1 MDKKQKTKRYFS
13 LFLALIMLIG
23 MMPMNIFAE
32 VEKADWNIETVSE
45 TSAQKELWSLSKNNK
60 LVRVSEFETKRTP
73 AINYVGTYTNSD
85 GREVI
90 RLSYNLKQT
99 AVSAVWKNLVLKFP
113 KEFIDAVDWKYS
125 KTTEGKTLKTG
136 MYKGLYNDTKHD
148 YYRSDREI
156 QPFSVLANTESVVG
170 GYGIYYQNLNN
181 AGNNAMAYRT
191 EIPMDFVLNEGKSIK
206 DFQTQI
212 LIQARLMDE
221 KFERVYV
228 RTSDQNPIAS
238 YNAYTFTTVIPTAGT
253 DYKKDL
259 NTFFVSNKS
268 PFDAVT
274 SYVTYDLD
282 AGIIDVVYKQSK
294 GTTGSTYGA
303 GTRKQE
309 NPLGFRQAVEASF
322 LDILD
327 DERNS
332 GAVAEVTILDNSD
345 KPYGNNNGTDP
356 RYNIF
361 LSKDDFTVKD
371 DLAFIQLG
379 AKEWKSDWDYQSGI
393 NTKIISQ
400 KFSDAVLNGASSPN
414 SGLSTRVRYYV
425 KKDVLNALIKEN
437 GLKSYAFYSAIVN
450 QDAYGTPCWTL
461 QADEDIILKA
471 GDKVNLK
478 FNDNQGYKEALTY
491 YDPYKEI
498 TIGKDQYSIKFTENI
513 AVQGA
518 ATGSNAFKEFI
529 WTVPVDIK
537 IPKGETIS
545 LRGGYNGEVNGKP
558 LASQTLTMVINNRN
572 LEFTN
577 PELEHKPR
585 ILNWS
590 STLTG
595 GALDQT
601 ILRPR
606 VDEVFTDSDKIS
618 GYSYYD
624 RAEIGFRIPNV
635 LDDEHHV
642 LKQTI
647 SASNVGEEVKF
658 VENDIIVPYTG
669 YKFSTS
675 EPNIAGSEQLKQ
687 YEPFRLP
694 AKLEKD
700 MPISINNRDIL
711 SGSIEGED
719 VIEQVQAKVTFD
731 LNGQESKVGG
741 FDTIEK
747 IAPLNI
753 NYKYDPSTGEENPDY
768 VPSGFTGENVKFDDH
783 RGEPLEGDALKLR
796 QMPTKEDINVPQGK
810 RILGWTTKKLTDIP
824 GGKTAAE
831 QFRELDKTI
840 SDLNEWNNVDAG
852 ENYIFD
858 EKSPIDKERTV
869 YAVYGEGISIILH
882 SNNTVDPK
890 NETIVRIPIT
900 VADIDATNILI
911 DATTSPTLISKK
923 GEYVAKQIP
932 KVPYANTNG
941 KLEGDF
947 EDSMKT
953 FNMLNYSFI
962 GWTAERFT
970 NDPATSVLRAGN
982 NNERIGEME
991 QGIAKDNGKTVIIL
1005 KRTEAYSILKQN
1017 KFKSERAIP
1026 NGFSVSFEGRDQ
1038 NFENLKAMIEEGN
1051 DIHLYA
1057 NYRPFFDVEVVHS
1070 FKNIDPKQDITNNPV
1085 VVGEYV
1091 DNVDQAK
1098 KHDVKVG
1105 LLYRTAVTD
1114 YGTPT
1119 VHADANYYPLKG
1131 QVKQWT
1137 VNGPNELKWKV
1148 PGFDEVGKRRSYVSV
1163 IVTDE
1168 DAYNNFTKDNWGALG
1183 IKTYV
1188 RVDQADGTALRD
1200 ANAPLNIHHDAG
1212 NPYGDKL
1219 AKDQSYNIGVDAYT
1233 SATSRKSITKELEGL
1248 KEVTGYTIYN
1258 TSTPVDIPKPVF
1270 NPVKDTDVKFEL
1282 IWSESEQNADIKKIK
1297 LNIPGTGEVV
1307 LEKQPDGTY
1316 TKDGITASVQDGKLV
1331 VGDVNLSGQEGKEI
1345 VASYI
1350 VEKSGKEIEGPTGRI
1365 EIEKQKTSTPVDTMR
1380 QIENA
1385 PDGKPQIKFYVP
1397 NPTLNKPTKGTQ
1409 YIAEVFN
1416 GNSWVKVGEYV
1427 QAEDNEIGTEK
1438 VITLDGVNNG
1448 DIIRITTI
1456 QPGQIPADSTLV
1468 GNVPYTPEEGQEN
1481 KKYVK
1486 LDTQGPETN
1495 FTAKDEEFRR
1505 FIDLTGTLDEITLGR
1520 KITVEIGTAGSQ
1532 GTEGNETHE
1541 FEIKVEQN
1549 IVADYINE
1557 VVRTAVENGNTP
1569 PTMWIIA
1576 EDQFGNKSVKEV
1588 AYTPTYVCQVEILG
1602 ARAGRKFV
1610 RVFGNME
1617 NINVVLTV
1625 MGSDGEEKATGRATI
1640 ANTSDSV
1647 KLTFDNN
1654 YKLQSG
1660 DIVKVFGSVE
1670 KDGKLYTTNP
1680 LLLDI
1685 E

>member
-1 MDKKQKTKRYFS
+1 MDKKQMTKRYLS

-23 MMPMNIFAE
+23 IMPMNIFAE
-32 VEKADWNIETVSE
+32 VKKADWNIETVNKTA
-45 TSAQKELWSLSKNNK
+45 TSKESWPLSKNNE
-60 LVRVSEFETKRTP
+60 LVRVSEFEPKRTP
-73 AINYVGTYTNSD
+73 SISYVGTYTNSD

-90 RLSYNLKQT
+90 RLTYNLKQT
-99 AVSAVWKNLVLKFP
+99 SVSSVWKNLVLKFP

-136 MYKGLYNDTKHD
+136 MYKGLNTGARHD
-148 YYRSDREI
+148 YYRSNQEI
-156 QPFSVLANTESVVG
+156 QPFSQLANSESVFG
-170 GYGIYYQNLNN
+170 AEGIYYQDLNN
-181 AGNNAMAYRT
+181 AGNNAVAYKT

-206 DFQTQI
+206 DFKTQI
-212 LIQARLMDE
+212 LIQARLMDDR
-221 KFERVYV
+221 FERVFA
-228 RTSDQNPIAS
+228 RASDKNPIAS
-238 YNAYTFTTVIPTAGT
+238 YNAYTFTTVIPLAGT
-253 DYKKDL
+253 DYKKEL
-259 NTFFVSNKS
+259 NNFFVNNTT
-268 PFDAVT
+268 PFDAAT

-282 AGIIDVVYKQSK
+282 AGIIDVIYKQSK
-294 GTTGSTYGA
+294 APTGSSYGGA
-303 GTRKQE
+303 RNQE
-309 NPLGFRQAVEASF
+309 NPLGFRQSVEASF
-322 LDILD
+322 LNILD
-327 DERNS
+327 DTRAN
-332 GAVAEVTILDNSD
+332 GTVAEVTILDNTD

-356 RYNIF
+356 SRNIF
-361 LSKDDFTVKD
+361 LSKNDFTVKD
-371 DLAFIQLG
+371 DLAFLQIG
-379 AKEWKSDWDYQSGI
+379 AKEWKSDWDYASGI

-400 KFSDAVLNGASSPN
+400 DFSNTVLNSTLSPN

-425 KKDVLNALIKEN
+425 KTDVLNKIIKEN

-450 QDAYGTPCWTL
+450 QDSYGTTCWTT

-471 GDKVNLK
+471 GEKVNLK
-478 FNDNQGYKEALTY
+478 FNDNQGYKIALTY

-498 TIGKDQYSIKFTENI
+498 TIGKDQYSINFRENI
-513 AVQGA
+513 EVQGA

-537 IPKGETIS
+537 IPRGETIS
-545 LRGGYNGEVNGKP
+545 LRGGYNGELNKP
-558 LASQTLTMVINNRN
+558 LSSQTLTMVINNRSI
-572 LEFTN
+572 EFTN
-577 PELEHKPR
+577 PVLEHKPR
-585 ILNWS
+585 VLDFS
-590 STLTG
+590 PTLTG
-595 GALDQT
+595 GALVQT
-601 ILRPR
+601 IIRPR
-606 VDEVFTDSDKIS
+606 VEEVFTDSKEII

-624 RAEIGFRIPNV
+624 RAEMAFRIPTV
-635 LDDEHHV
+635 LDNENKL

-647 SASNVGEEVKF
+647 SASNVGEEVIF
-658 VENDIIVPYTG
+658 VENGENVKYTG
-669 YKFSTS
+669 YKFMTS
-675 EPNIAGSEQLKQ
+675 NPNIAGAEQLKQ
-687 YEPFRLP
+687 YEKFKLP
-694 AKLEKD
+694 EKLEKD
-700 MPISINNRDIL
+700 MPISINNRYIL

-768 VPSGFTGENVKFDDH
+768 VPSGFTGDNVKFDDH
-783 RGEPLEGDALKLR
+783 RGEKLEGDDLKLR

-840 SDLNEWNNVDAG
+840 RDLNEWNNVDVG

-869 YAVYGEGISIILH
+869 YAVYGEGINIILH
-882 SNNTVDPK
+882 SNNTADSK

-900 VADIDATNILI
+900 VADIDATNKLI
-911 DATTSPTLISKK
+911 DATTSPTLMSKK

-953 FNMLNYSFI
+953 FNMPNYSFI
-962 GWTAERFT
+962 GWTADRFT

-991 QGIAKDNGKTVIIL
+991 QGIAKDNGKTVSIL
-1005 KRTEAYSILKQN
+1005 KRTEAYSIIKQN
-1017 KFKSERAIP
+1017 KFKSERSIP

-1038 NFENLKAMIEEGN
+1038 NFANLKAMIEEGN

-1070 FKNIDPKQDITNNPV
+1070 FKNIDPKQDITKDPV

-1148 PGFDEVGKRRSYVSV
+1148 PGFDEVGKRRSYVSA

-1233 SATSRKSITKELEGL
+1233 SATSRKSITKEVEGL

-1282 IWSESEQNADIKKIK
+1282 KWSESEQNADIKKIK

-1331 VGDVNLSGQEGKEI
+1331 VGDVDLSGQEGKEI

-1350 VEKSGKEIEGPTGRI
+1350 VEKSGQEIEGPTGRI
-1365 EIEKQKTSTPVDTMR
+1365 VIEEQKTSTPVDTMR
-1380 QIENA
+1380 QIEND

-1397 NPTLNKPTKGTQ
+1397 NPTLNKPNKGTQ

-1416 GNSWVKVGEYV
+1416 GKSWDAVGEYL

-1468 GNVPYTPEEGQEN
+1468 GNGPYTPEEGQEN

-1486 LDTQGPETN
+1486 LDTQGPVTN

-1505 FIDLTGTLDEITLGR
+1505 FIDLTGTLDEITLDR
-1520 KITVEIGTAGSQ
+1520 KITVEIGTAGDQ

-1549 IVADYINE
+1549 KEIVSDYINE

-1576 EDQFGNKSVKEV
+1576 KDQFGNKSVKEV
-1588 AYTPTYVCQVEILG
+1588 AYTPTYVCQVEVLG

-1625 MGSDGEEKATGRATI
+1625 TGSDGQEKATGRATI

>member
-238 YNAYTFTTVIPTAGT
+238 YNAYTFTTVIPAAGT

-259 NTFFVSNKS
+259 NTFFVSNAS

-294 GTTGSTYGA
+294 GTTGSTYG
-303 GTRKQE
+303 GLRKQE

-327 DERNS
+327 DERTS

-371 DLAFIQLG
+371 DLAFIQIG

-400 KFSDAVLNGASSPN
+400 EFSDAVLNGASSPN

-450 QDAYGTPCWTL
+450 QDAYGTTCWTL

-471 GDKVNLK
+471 GDQVNLK

-513 AVQGA
+513 TRRFA
-518 ATGSNAFKEFI
+518 ATGPNAYKEFT

-545 LRGGYNGEVNGKP
+545 VRGGYNGEVNGKP

-606 VDEVFTDSDKIS
+606 VDEVFTDSNKIS

-675 EPNIAGSEQLKQ
+675 EPNIAGNEQLKQ

-700 MPISINNRDIL
+700 MPIFINNRNSL

-719 VIEQVQAKVTFD
+719 VIEQVQAKVKFIPGGPLGDVNYDKVAPLNKKYLYNYELTSDTLTFTKNDAYTANGFGELDENGDIVAGTVDNIKVDGNAQVIDVDGEKMINYINHDEQTYDINASDTVYAEEQKQALAKRQWPVVKGDDGSKFINGKTLIGWTTVKLEDDAEGTAAQKYNKLVEYKKIVDEVADWPTAKNTAYVFNAKSPITEAVTVYGVWGEPAIRLHSNFGTQDYVETQTLEKAVLDKLAINTDPSTIDATLKEVYNKAEFKREGYSLVGFSRDPDANEPDINVTVDGFTKDLYLRDGDTFKLASKGTETTSTGDVLYDYTFD
-731 LNGQESKVGG
+731 AAKGIDLYAVWKPDFTIKATKEWINKEGGNFTPDLNKTSTLKFAIIGRPAVGTFGNEVVLDAATYHPIEGTIKAYTGGDITWGEGNEAKLKGYDSKGRRMSYLLVELTDDKQVEAFNNGSSNWSDYKIKITEPDEAAHVYGHKDQVVELGTGADIDSFTSATTRLHKTAQDPDGINPHGGALTHQVGY
-741 FDTIEK
+741 FDTTGYIIQAKNTQLDVPKPTIEK
-747 IAPLNI
+747 A
-753 NYKYDPSTGEENPDY
+753 YT
-768 VPSGFTGENVKFDDH
+768 
-783 RGEPLEGDALKLR
+783 GDA
-796 QMPTKEDINVPQGK
+796 
-810 RILGWTTKKLTDIP
+810 
-824 GGKTAAE
+824 
-831 QFRELDKTI
+831 TI
-840 SDLNEWNNVDAG
+840 
-852 ENYIFD
+852 
-858 EKSPIDKERTV
+858 K
-869 YAVYGEGISIILH
+869 
-882 SNNTVDPK
+882 VDPPKTMVDKITVTLPDGRTAIFNK
-890 NETIVRIPIT
+890 NETSDGYVPTKTGTANDAVLKFEGGKLLITPSVPLNKGDRVTAISEKT
-900 VADIDATNILI
+900 VAD
-911 DATTSPTLISKK
+911 
-923 GEYVAKQIP
+923 VAKQSEEDVMIVEDRKASNKP
-932 KVPYANTNG
+932 TDLEQGKYNDDGDVPISFKVPDNIVD
-941 KLEGDF
+941 KP
-947 EDSMKT
+947 
-953 FNMLNYSFI
+953 
-962 GWTAERFT
+962 TAGT
-970 NDPATSVLRAGN
+970 VYTVVLVD
-982 NNERIGEME
+982 
-991 QGIAKDNGKTVIIL
+991 KDG
-1005 KRTEAYSILKQN
+1005 
-1017 KFKSERAIP
+1017 SE
-1026 NGFSVSFEGRDQ
+1026 
-1038 NFENLKAMIEEGN
+1038 
-1051 DIHLYA
+1051 
-1057 NYRPFFDVEVVHS
+1057 
-1070 FKNIDPKQDITNNPV
+1070 
-1085 VVGEYV
+1085 
-1091 DNVDQAK
+1091 
-1098 KHDVKVG
+1098 
-1105 LLYRTAVTD
+1105 
-1114 YGTPT
+1114 TPT
-1119 VHADANYYPLKG
+1119 TH
-1131 QVKQWT
+1131 
-1137 VNGPNELKWKV
+1137 
-1148 PGFDEVGKRRSYVSV
+1148 
-1163 IVTDE
+1163 
-1168 DAYNNFTKDNWGALG
+1168 
-1183 IKTYV
+1183 TYTIP
-1188 RVDQADGTALRD
+1188 ADGAETI
-1200 ANAPLNIHHDAG
+1200 PGTTQEIVV
-1212 NPYGDKL
+1212 P
-1219 AKDQSYNIGVDAYT
+1219 
-1233 SATSRKSITKELEGL
+1233 KSELEGKKVIIRAEEPNKAPTDSDEL
-1248 KEVTGYTIYN
+1248 KLDFTAPAITTDARDERWRRWANIDVTLDEAPAGPITLTYKEDGTEKTETYDTKEELKYVIE
-1258 TSTPVDIPKPVF
+1258 KLKL
-1270 NPVKDTDVKFEL
+1270 KDNITDM
-1282 IWSESEQNADIKKIK
+1282 KIK
-1297 LNIPGTGEVV
+1297 AADKFGNEEAYDVSYTPIGQTQIVVSPIRVGKNFVTVKAKEANTKVVVNVYEKGTLLDNYTRDKYFAFAGPDTPTPKATAELTLTEVNKAYR
-1307 LEKQPDGTY
+1307 LRLQTPDGTTY
-1316 TKDGITASVQDGKLV
+1316 VLQA
-1331 VGDVNLSGQEGKEI
+1331 GDVVDI
-1345 VASYI
+1345 VGSI
-1350 VEKSGKEIEGPTGRI
+1350 GEPGP
-1365 EIEKQKTSTPVDTMR
+1365 D
-1380 QIENA
+1380 
-1385 PDGKPQIKFYVP
+1385 Y
-1397 NPTLNKPTKGTQ
+1397 
-1409 YIAEVFN
+1409 
-1416 GNSWVKVGEYV
+1416 
-1427 QAEDNEIGTEK
+1427 
-1438 VITLDGVNNG
+1438 
-1448 DIIRITTI
+1448 
-1456 QPGQIPADSTLV
+1456 
-1468 GNVPYTPEEGQEN
+1468 
-1481 KKYVK
+1481 
-1486 LDTQGPETN
+1486 
-1495 FTAKDEEFRR
+1495 
-1505 FIDLTGTLDEITLGR
+1505 
-1520 KITVEIGTAGSQ
+1520 KITNPFT
-1532 GTEGNETHE
+1532 
-1541 FEIKVEQN
+1541 
-1549 IVADYINE
+1549 
-1557 VVRTAVENGNTP
+1557 
-1569 PTMWIIA
+1569 
-1576 EDQFGNKSVKEV
+1576 
-1588 AYTPTYVCQVEILG
+1588 EIL
-1602 ARAGRKFV
+1602 R
-1610 RVFGNME
+1610 
-1617 NINVVLTV
+1617 
-1625 MGSDGEEKATGRATI
+1625 
-1640 ANTSDSV
+1640 
-1647 KLTFDNN
+1647 
-1654 YKLQSG
+1654 
-1660 DIVKVFGSVE
+1660 
-1670 KDGKLYTTNP
+1670 
-1680 LLLDI
+1680 
-1685 E
+1685 

>member
-1 MDKKQKTKRYFS
+1 MDKKQMTKRYFS

-45 TSAQKELWSLSKNNK
+45 TSAQKELWPLSKNNK

-136 MYKGLYNDTKHD
+136 MYKGLNNDTKHD
-148 YYRSDREI
+148 FYRSNQEI

-221 KFERVYV
+221 KFERVYA

-259 NTFFVSNKS
+259 NTFFVSNES

-303 GTRKQE
+303 GTRQQK

-400 KFSDAVLNGASSPN
+400 EFSDAVLNGASSPN

-478 FNDNQGYKEALTY
+478 FNDNQGYKIAATY

-513 AVQGA
+513 KVQGA

-545 LRGGYNGEVNGKP
+545 LRGGYNGEINKL

-585 ILNWS
+585 VLNWS

-606 VDEVFTDSDKIS
+606 VDEVFTDSKEIS

-669 YKFSTS
+669 YKFQTLK
-675 EPNIAGSEQLKQ
+675 PNIAGSEQLKQ

-700 MPISINNRDIL
+700 MPIFINNRYSL

-719 VIEQVQAKVTFD
+719 VIEQVQAKVKFIPGGPLGD
-731 LNGQESKVGG
+731 VNYDKV
-741 FDTIEK
+741 
-747 IAPLNI
+747 APLNKEYLYNYELTSDTLTFTKNDAYTANGFGELDENGDIVAGTVDNIKVDGNAQVIDVDGEKMI
-753 NYKYDPSTGEENPDY
+753 NYINHDGQTYDINASDTVYAEEQKQALAKRQWPVVKGADGSKFINGKTLIGWTTVKLKDDAEGTAAQKYNKLVEYKKIVDEVKDWTMAKDEAYVFNAKSPITEAVTVYGVWGEPAIRLHSNFGMQDYVETQTLEKAVLDKLAINTDPSTIDATLKEVYNKAEFKREGYSLVGFSRDPDA
-768 VPSGFTGENVKFDDH
+768 N
-783 RGEPLEGDALKLR
+783 EP
-796 QMPTKEDINVPQGK
+796 DINV
-810 RILGWTTKKLTDIP
+810 T
-824 GGKTAAE
+824 
-831 QFRELDKTI
+831 
-840 SDLNEWNNVDAG
+840 
-852 ENYIFD
+852 
-858 EKSPIDKERTV
+858 
-869 YAVYGEGISIILH
+869 
-882 SNNTVDPK
+882 
-890 NETIVRIPIT
+890 
-900 VADIDATNILI
+900 
-911 DATTSPTLISKK
+911 
-923 GEYVAKQIP
+923 
-932 KVPYANTNG
+932 
-941 KLEGDF
+941 
-947 EDSMKT
+947 
-953 FNMLNYSFI
+953 
-962 GWTAERFT
+962 
-970 NDPATSVLRAGN
+970 
-982 NNERIGEME
+982 
-991 QGIAKDNGKTVIIL
+991 
-1005 KRTEAYSILKQN
+1005 
-1017 KFKSERAIP
+1017 
-1026 NGFSVSFEGRDQ
+1026 
-1038 NFENLKAMIEEGN
+1038 
-1051 DIHLYA
+1051 
-1057 NYRPFFDVEVVHS
+1057 
-1070 FKNIDPKQDITNNPV
+1070 
-1085 VVGEYV
+1085 
-1091 DNVDQAK
+1091 
-1098 KHDVKVG
+1098 
-1105 LLYRTAVTD
+1105 
-1114 YGTPT
+1114 GT
-1119 VHADANYYPLKG
+1119 G
-1131 QVKQWT
+1131 
-1137 VNGPNELKWKV
+1137 
-1148 PGFDEVGKRRSYVSV
+1148 
-1163 IVTDE
+1163 
-1168 DAYNNFTKDNWGALG
+1168 FTKDLYLRDGDTFKLASKGTETTSTGDVSYDYTFDAAKG
-1183 IKTYV
+1183 IDLYAVWKPDFTV
-1188 RVDQADGTALRD
+1188 KVTKEWIDKNDGTFTPENYQIEKLKFALIGRPAVGTFGNEVVLD
-1200 ANAPLNIHHDAG
+1200 AATYHPIEGTVKAYTGSDITWGEGNEAKLKGYDSKGRRMSYLLVELTNDAQVQAFNNG
-1212 NPYGDKL
+1212 SSDWSDYKIKITEPDEAAHVYGH
-1219 AKDQSYNIGVDAYT
+1219 KDQLVELETPIGVDAFT
-1233 SATSRKSITKELEGL
+1233 SATTRLHKTEQDPDGINPHGGALTHQVGYFDTTGYIINAKNTQLDVPKPTIEQAYTGENTVTVIPPATPVDRIVVTLPDQRQVMFNHEGDEYVVFNSAINIEGKYEDGKLIITTKTTIFNKGEKVTAVSEKTVAGENKQSEVAEMTVVDKKASNKPIEVRQEKYDDDGDVPISFEVPDNIVDKPTAGTVYTVVLVDEDGSETPTTHTYTIPAKDAETIPGTRQTIVVPKSELEG
-1248 KEVTGYTIYN
+1248 KKVIIRAEEPN
-1258 TSTPVDIPKPVF
+1258 KAP
-1270 NPVKDTDVKFEL
+1270 TDSDEL
-1282 IWSESEQNADIKKIK
+1282 ILDFTAPAITTDARDERWRRWANIDVTLNEAPDGPITLTYKEDGTDKTETYDTKEELKYVIEKLKLKDNITDMKIK
-1297 LNIPGTGEVV
+1297 AADKFGNEKAYDVSYTPIGQTQIVVSPIRVGKNFVTVKATEANTKVVVNVYEKGTLLDNYTRDKYFAFAGPDTPTPKATAELTLTEVNKAYR
-1307 LEKQPDGTY
+1307 LRLQTPDGTTY
-1316 TKDGITASVQDGKLV
+1316 VLQA
-1331 VGDVNLSGQEGKEI
+1331 GDVVDI
-1345 VASYI
+1345 VGSI
-1350 VEKSGKEIEGPTGRI
+1350 GEPGP
-1365 EIEKQKTSTPVDTMR
+1365 D
-1380 QIENA
+1380 
-1385 PDGKPQIKFYVP
+1385 Y
-1397 NPTLNKPTKGTQ
+1397 
-1409 YIAEVFN
+1409 
-1416 GNSWVKVGEYV
+1416 
-1427 QAEDNEIGTEK
+1427 
-1438 VITLDGVNNG
+1438 
-1448 DIIRITTI
+1448 
-1456 QPGQIPADSTLV
+1456 
-1468 GNVPYTPEEGQEN
+1468 
-1481 KKYVK
+1481 
-1486 LDTQGPETN
+1486 
-1495 FTAKDEEFRR
+1495 
-1505 FIDLTGTLDEITLGR
+1505 
-1520 KITVEIGTAGSQ
+1520 KITNPFT
-1532 GTEGNETHE
+1532 
-1541 FEIKVEQN
+1541 
-1549 IVADYINE
+1549 
-1557 VVRTAVENGNTP
+1557 
-1569 PTMWIIA
+1569 
-1576 EDQFGNKSVKEV
+1576 
-1588 AYTPTYVCQVEILG
+1588 EIL
-1602 ARAGRKFV
+1602 R
-1610 RVFGNME
+1610 
-1617 NINVVLTV
+1617 
-1625 MGSDGEEKATGRATI
+1625 
-1640 ANTSDSV
+1640 
-1647 KLTFDNN
+1647 
-1654 YKLQSG
+1654 
-1660 DIVKVFGSVE
+1660 
-1670 KDGKLYTTNP
+1670 
-1680 LLLDI
+1680 
-1685 E
+1685 